1 MTDVFD
7 INSSNLNYFIEKL
20 NNNNKCTMIFVFAN
34 WCGHCKA
41 MKPEMTKFKQELKAD
56 NNVPALV
63 AFLEETDMNKNKDK
77 IQDLPFADE
86 VNGFPTIVFRDE
98 GDDKFTSYSG
108 DRTHQAF
115 MKFIKQH
122 AMKGGR
128 KKKGGHHEPLILGA
142 LAAAKA
148 AKFIQKKLSKKKRK
162 KRKTK
167 KRKGGKW
174 SLKYKRS
181 INCKKPKGFSQ
192 KQYCKRVQKR
202 KRKTKKRRK
211 KR

>member
-7 INSSNLNYFIEKL
+7 INSSNLNNFIEKL
-20 NNNNKCTMIFVFAN
+20 NNNDKCTMIFVFAN

-128 KKKGGHHEPLILGA
+128 KKKAVTTNLLFLELLLLPKLLSLFIKNYLRKKERKEKQRKEKVVNGLLSTNVLLIVKNLKDF
-142 LAAAKA
+142 LKNNIV
-148 AKFIQKKLSKKKRK
+148 KEYKKEKEKQKKNVKK
-162 KRKTK
+162 
-167 KRKGGKW
+167 
-174 SLKYKRS
+174 
-181 INCKKPKGFSQ
+181 
-192 KQYCKRVQKR
+192 
-202 KRKTKKRRK
+202 
-211 KR
+211 